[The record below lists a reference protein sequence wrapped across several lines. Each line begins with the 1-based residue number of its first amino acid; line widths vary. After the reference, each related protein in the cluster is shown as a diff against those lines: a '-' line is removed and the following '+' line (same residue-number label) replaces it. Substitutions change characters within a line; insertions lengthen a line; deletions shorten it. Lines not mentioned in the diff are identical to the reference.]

1 MSLKKRYFTVLF
13 SIAISF
19 LIASCSESSTS
30 TAPAA
35 DATTNPAVIKLD
47 VYKSATCGC
56 CGSWVKYIDKQGF
69 KADVHIPDNLVKL
82 KLDKGIKPKFQSC
95 HTAVTKEGYI
105 FEGHI
110 PAKYIKKFLKSH
122 PKNAIGLTVPGM
134 VNGTPGMEI
143 MKGKFTP
150 YKIWMMKKDGTV
162 EQYAQLNSYKEQF

>member
-1 MSLKKRYFTVLF
+1 MSLKHSYFTILF
-13 SIAISF
+13 SITIGL
-19 LIASCSESSTS
+19 LIASSSAASAS

-35 DATTNPAVIKLD
+35 ESTTSPADIILD

-56 CGSWVKYIDKQGF
+56 CGSWVKYIEKNGF
-69 KADVHIPDNLVKL
+69 KADVHIPANLIKV
-82 KLDKGIKPKFQSC
+82 KLDKGVKRKFQSC

-110 PAKYIKKFLKSH
+110 PTKYMKKFLKDR
-122 PKNAIGLTVPGM
+122 PENAIGLTVPGM

-150 YKIWMMKKDGTV
+150 YKILLMKKDGTA
-162 EQYAQLNSYKEQF
+162 EPYAQINSYKEQF